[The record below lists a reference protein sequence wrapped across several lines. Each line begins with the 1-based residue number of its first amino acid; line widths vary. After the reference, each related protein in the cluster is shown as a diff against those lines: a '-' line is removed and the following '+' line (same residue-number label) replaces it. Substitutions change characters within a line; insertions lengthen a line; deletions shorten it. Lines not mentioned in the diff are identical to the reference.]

1 MTGFLPIF
9 SWPTWEEQSREVSP
23 DNSPSAWAVEM
34 NARVIYTENL
44 TAAIL
49 VAGDLPET
57 DPGSLPEGAGLLTG
71 AWRSAPIT
79 YVLAAG
85 EMLGNQFLAGQDYDE
100 PPITGQIGLRIGDLG
115 NRNSSMRSHWF
126 DILAK
131 MNKLLNK
138 AHQFEAQGIPGWM
151 TARGELGEGP
161 AKKTAFKD
169 AGRAGGPFLENAY
182 GPTPD
187 LFVFSESE
195 PLTFIPYSI
204 VNRFVKLYNVI
215 FGTNLSSTR
224 SNKSILQVD
233 REVAVNMIRNVAGA
247 LILLQGEID
256 RREDAARDAELAQ
269 NAAEAAMVGTD
280 QEGFILEPLRTIEI
294 ETILEKPA
302 YQKYFSTTFNQDVI
316 TFVPVIQNF
325 FLTGKYFPS
334 INQSFYASNALALEI
349 LISTIKNNDNYKD
362 KPNLLSP
369 PPTGGGAI
377 NDQLEQHSQQ
387 ARDFIL
393 KMLLMTPINILK
405 GLCELID
412 PHIGLTKMIK
422 RITGYAFDEMAE
434 VLNEPAEGM
443 NEARREIIAETD
455 PDAAENFRGING
467 DDLLTF
473 VLCLL
478 EASMQ
483 ALGQIPPPEGL
494 PPAPPNFFPD
504 VKRDG
509 INFTGKVSGLL
520 MMPPTPLGLIYLLLG
535 LIKDGD
541 GTTDAL
547 APNVDEDA
555 CADPAAETVDDTTAE
570 TVEDCEPGEIT

>member
-1 MTGFLPIF
+1 
-9 SWPTWEEQSREVSP
+9 
-23 DNSPSAWAVEM
+23 
-34 NARVIYTENL
+34 
-44 TAAIL
+44 
-49 VAGDLPET
+49 
-57 DPGSLPEGAGLLTG
+57 
-71 AWRSAPIT
+71 
-79 YVLAAG
+79 
-85 EMLGNQFLAGQDYDE
+85 
-100 PPITGQIGLRIGDLG
+100 
-115 NRNSSMRSHWF
+115 
-126 DILAK
+126 
-131 MNKLLNK
+131 
-138 AHQFEAQGIPGWM
+138 
-151 TARGELGEGP
+151 
-161 AKKTAFKD
+161 
-169 AGRAGGPFLENAY
+169 
-182 GPTPD
+182 
-187 LFVFSESE
+187 
-195 PLTFIPYSI
+195 
-204 VNRFVKLYNVI
+204 
-215 FGTNLSSTR
+215 
-224 SNKSILQVD
+224 
-233 REVAVNMIRNVAGA
+233 
-247 LILLQGEID
+247 
-256 RREDAARDAELAQ
+256 
-269 NAAEAAMVGTD
+269 
-280 QEGFILEPLRTIEI
+280 
-294 ETILEKPA
+294 
-302 YQKYFSTTFNQDVI
+302 
-316 TFVPVIQNF
+316 
-325 FLTGKYFPS
+325 
-334 INQSFYASNALALEI
+334 
-349 LISTIKNNDNYKD
+349 
-362 KPNLLSP
+362 
-369 PPTGGGAI
+369 
-377 NDQLEQHSQQ
+377 
-387 ARDFIL
+387 
-393 KMLLMTPINILK
+393 MLLMTPINILK